1 MRRWRWVRTGW
12 VPIPHLAADLEGR
25 TEAFVLFSGHVDAGH
40 PGAMDNGAPDTA
52 MLEVAGLLARQG
64 GRLRRGLRLAFRS
77 GHSHGRS
84 AGSAWYADHAWG
96 ELERQ
101 CVLHLNA
108 ESLGARGATDYS
120 VLHATEDLQS
130 VAEAVVTA
138 GDRFRHEPALPPPPL
153 AGLQR
158 ARELPAL
165 DPRSDAC
172 RFAVAGLIQ
181 VRNRAVHALGTAAAP
196 TEDLL
201 TGKEGLR

>member
-1 MRRWRWVRTGW
+1 
-12 VPIPHLAADLEGR
+12 
-25 TEAFVLFSGHVDAGH
+25 
-40 PGAMDNGAPDTA
+40 
-52 MLEVAGLLARQG
+52 
-64 GRLRRGLRLAFRS
+64 
-77 GHSHGRS
+77 
-84 AGSAWYADHAWG
+84 
-96 ELERQ
+96 
-101 CVLHLNA
+101 VLHLNA
-108 ESLGARGATDYS
+108 ESLGARGAADYS

-138 GDRFRHEPALPPPPL
+138 GDRFRHERALLPL